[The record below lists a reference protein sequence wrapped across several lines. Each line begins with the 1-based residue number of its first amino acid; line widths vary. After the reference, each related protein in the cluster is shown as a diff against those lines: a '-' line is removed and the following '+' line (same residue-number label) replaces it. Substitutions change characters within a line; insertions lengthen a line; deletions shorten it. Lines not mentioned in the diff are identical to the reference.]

1 MLLKKLLLFAL
12 LFVIRYLLDLVY
24 CEKKLKVKTIVYF
37 YMKGCP
43 YCDNFNPIWTKFK
56 KNYKGKVTIIK
67 YERDTVLDKIK
78 KYNIQTF
85 PTIIKIYENGSFLVF
100 NDNRTIK
107 NLNKF
112 IEN

>member
-1 MLLKKLLLFAL
+1 MANWVQNTYYGGFGFQLHFQ
-12 LFVIRYLLDLVY
+12 
-24 CEKKLKVKTIVYF
+24 EKVKF
-37 YMKGCP
+37 PESWCWS
-43 YCDNFNPIWTKFK
+43 CDSDW
-56 KNYKGKVTIIK
+56 VIIILPVSNWLK
-67 YERDTVLDKIK
+67 CVSK